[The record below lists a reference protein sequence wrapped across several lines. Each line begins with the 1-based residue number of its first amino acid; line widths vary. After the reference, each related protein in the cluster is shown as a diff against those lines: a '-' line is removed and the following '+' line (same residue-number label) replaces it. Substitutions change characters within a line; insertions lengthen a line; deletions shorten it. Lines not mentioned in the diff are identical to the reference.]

1 VLSGRVTLDT
11 PVTRPLPDFKIPS
24 RGGKEITLGE
34 LATQAKEQTM
44 KLKAGFVVAFVL
56 CYAVTAFGQQGEIPL
71 PPPATDTIAPDIRG
85 VVKGGTKVQLI
96 VDGLKHTD
104 GPAAMA
110 DGTLLYWD
118 FMERRIGKVEP
129 DGKPS
134 TFLSDT
140 DGSSGIG
147 FDSKGRLITILNG
160 KTNQIGVIWP
170 KDSKTILADSFDG
183 KPFEAVNDLVVD
195 KKDGVYFTLSNSGT
209 VLYALPGAKVI
220 KVFADPVER
229 INGITLSRDE
239 KTLYVATQSRVA
251 KTTLSIADLPK
262 EGGEY
267 ILAFDVQPDGTVK
280 NRRNFAKYEIV
291 TQRPNG
297 TPDVR
302 FGGDGLAIDGQDRVY
317 AATAAGIQVFSPQ
330 GKHLGTIPVS
340 RNPNNLAFAG
350 PDKKTLYIVAR
361 GAVYQVAMLA
371 EGYKGRAK

>member
-1 VLSGRVTLDT
+1 
-11 PVTRPLPDFKIPS
+11 
-24 RGGKEITLGE
+24 
-34 LATQAKEQTM
+34 M
-44 KLKAGFVVAFVL
+44 KLKAGFVIAFVL
-56 CYAVTAFGQQGEIPL
+56 CCAATAFGQPAGTPL
-71 PPPATDTIAPDIRG
+71 PPPATDTVAPDIAG
-85 VVKGGTKVQLI
+85 VVKGGTKVHVI
-96 VDGLKHTD
+96 VDGLQQTD

-118 FMERRIGKVEP
+118 FMERRIGKVGT

-134 TFLSDT
+134 TFLTDT

-160 KTNQIGVIWP
+160 KPNRIGVIWP
-170 KDSKTILADSFDG
+170 NESKTILADSFDG
-183 KPFEAVNDLVVD
+183 KPFDAVNDLVVD
-195 KKDGVYFTLSNSGT
+195 KKDGVYFTVSNSGT
-209 VLYALPGAKVI
+209 VLYARPGAKVV
-220 KVFADPVER
+220 KVVGEPTER
-229 INGITLSRDE
+229 VNGIILSRDE

-297 TPDVR
+297 LPDLR

-330 GKHLGTIPVS
+330 GRHLGTIPVS

-350 PDKKTLYIVAR
+350 PDKKTLYIAAR
-361 GAVYQVAMLA
+361 GAVYGVAMLA
-371 EGYKGRAK
+371 AGYKGRAK

>member
-1 VLSGRVTLDT
+1 
-11 PVTRPLPDFKIPS
+11 
-24 RGGKEITLGE
+24 
-34 LATQAKEQTM
+34 M

-56 CYAVTAFGQQGEIPL
+56 GYAVTAFGQQGAVPL
-71 PPPATDTIAPDIRG
+71 PPPATDTIAPDIPG
-85 VVKGGTKVQLI
+85 VVKEGTNVQVI
-96 VDGLKHTD
+96 VDGLKQTD

-118 FMERRIGKVEP
+118 FMERRIGKVDP

-134 TFLSDT
+134 TFLTDT
-140 DGSSGIG
+140 DGSSAIG
-147 FDSKGRLITILNG
+147 FDSKGRLIAILNG
-160 KTNQIGVIWP
+160 TPNKIGVLWP
-170 KDSKTILADSFDG
+170 TNSKTILADSFDG

-220 KVFADPVER
+220 KVYADPVER
-229 INGITLSRDE
+229 VNGVTLSQDE
-239 KTLYVATQSRVA
+239 KTLYVATQSRAA

-267 ILAFDVQPDGTVK
+267 ILAFDVQLDGTLK
-280 NRRNFAKYEIV
+280 NRCNFAKYEIV

-297 TPDVR
+297 LPDLR
-302 FGGDGLAIDGQDRVY
+302 FGGGDGLAIDSQDRVY
-317 AATAAGIQVFSPQ
+317 AATAAGIQVFNPQ
-330 GKHLGTIPVS
+330 GAHLGTIPVS

-350 PDKKTLYIVAR
+350 PDKKMLYIVAR
-361 GAVYQVAMLA
+361 GAVYRVPMLT

>member
-1 VLSGRVTLDT
+1 
-11 PVTRPLPDFKIPS
+11 
-24 RGGKEITLGE
+24 
-34 LATQAKEQTM
+34 M
-44 KLKAGFVVAFVL
+44 KLNAGFVVALVL
-56 CYAVTAFGQQGEIPL
+56 CCAATAFGQQAEIPPL
-71 PPPATDTIAPDIRG
+71 PPPATETTAPDIPG
-85 VVKGGTKVQLI
+85 VVKGGTKVQVV
-96 VDGLKHTD
+96 VDGLKQTD

-118 FMERRIGKVEP
+118 LTERRIGKVAP

-140 DGSSGIG
+140 DGSSAIG
-147 FDSKGRLITILNG
+147 FDSKGRLIAILNG
-160 KTNQIGVIWP
+160 TPNKIGVIWP
-170 KDSKTILADSFDG
+170 TDSKAILADSFDG

-195 KKDGVYFTLSNSGT
+195 KKDGVYFTLANSGT
-209 VLYALPGAKVI
+209 VLYARPGAKVI
-220 KVFADPVER
+220 KVYADPVER

-262 EGGEY
+262 DGGEY
-267 ILAFDVQPDGTVK
+267 ILAFDVQPDGTAR

-302 FGGDGLAIDGQDRVY
+302 FGGDGIAIDGQDRVY

-361 GAVYQVAMLA
+361 GAVYGVAMLA
-371 EGYKGRAK
+371 AGYKGRAK

>member
-1 VLSGRVTLDT
+1 
-11 PVTRPLPDFKIPS
+11 
-24 RGGKEITLGE
+24 
-34 LATQAKEQTM
+34 M

-56 CYAVTAFGQQGEIPL
+56 CCAATAFGQQGQIPL
-71 PPPATDTIAPDIRG
+71 PPPATDTIAPDIPG
-85 VVKGGTKVQLI
+85 VVKGGTKVQVI
-96 VDGLKHTD
+96 VDGLQQTD

-118 FMERRIGKVEP
+118 FMERRIGKVGP
-129 DGKPS
+129 DGTPS

-160 KTNQIGVIWP
+160 KPNQIGVIWP
-170 KDSKTILADSFDG
+170 KESKTILADSFEG
-183 KPFEAVNDLVVD
+183 KPFDAVNDLVVD

-209 VLYALPGAKVI
+209 VLYARPGAKVI
-220 KVFADPVER
+220 KVYADPVER

-239 KTLYVATQSRVA
+239 KTLYVATQSRMA

-317 AATAAGIQVFSPQ
+317 AATAAGIQVFSRE

-350 PDKKTLYIVAR
+350 PDKKTLFIVAR
-361 GAVYQVAMLA
+361 GAVYRVAMLA